1 MKRRSS
7 DLPSL
12 HICGG
17 GGTVR
22 RRILEDKTIALLGG
36 DEREAI
42 LAQALLEQGARL
54 LLVGY
59 DERPQLAQAVHC
71 DLLTAAQQADVAVAP
86 MSNTDDEGRIK
97 VTLDPTAEL
106 RLDEA
111 VFAALAGKT
120 LFIGIAKPIVQEL
133 AGRHSVRVVETAE
146 IDEIAV
152 LNSIPTAE
160 GAILRAMTELPITI
174 HGSSNVVVGFGRCG
188 VTLARMLRGLGARV
202 TVAARNPAQLARAYE
217 MGLDI
222 IHLDDISQAVQ
233 EVDVVYNT
241 VPALVLT
248 EQIIE
253 ALPQQAIIIDIASAP
268 GGTDFAAA
276 RRKGIKAFLDL
287 GIPGKVAPK
296 TAGEILARTMPRL
309 IADLS
314 RR

>member
-1 MKRRSS
+1 M
-7 DLPSL
+7 
-12 HICGG
+12 
-17 GGTVR
+17 R

-152 LNSIPTAE
+152 LSSIPTAE

-174 HGSSNVVVGFGRCG
+174 RAPTWAGRCG
-188 VTLARMLRGLGARV
+188 VTLARMLRGLGAV
-202 TVAARNPAQLARAYE
+202 TVAAA
-217 MGLDI
+217 
-222 IHLDDISQAVQ
+222 
-233 EVDVVYNT
+233 T
-241 VPALVLT
+241 
-248 EQIIE
+248 
-253 ALPQQAIIIDIASAP
+253 
-268 GGTDFAAA
+268 
-276 RRKGIKAFLDL
+276 
-287 GIPGKVAPK
+287 
-296 TAGEILARTMPRL
+296 RL
-309 IADLS
+309 NSPSL
-314 RR
+314 